1 MKYSDGDLDITLSE
15 TGEIIFSNMAYGLNE
30 VQVGKLFDR
39 FYTVEAARKS
49 TGLGLAIARTLVEQM
64 NGTIYATYEND
75 RLSIHILFSDTQS

>member
-1 MKYSDGDLDITLSE
+1 
-15 TGEIIFSNMAYGLNE
+15 